1 MTGKE
6 LNNQWSLCLDFI
18 RDNVS
23 ESVFDAWFSV
33 IKPVSLDNG
42 ELTIQVPSPFVYEY
56 LEQNCL
62 SVIKSALTKVFGR
75 GTQLVYSILTDKE
88 NNITQDVTSTNTLSN
103 IKETASASNKAPK
116 TADAPLVQDLNPQLD
131 PRNTFESF
139 IEGDSNKLPRTVGLN
154 IAQHPG
160 KSMFNPF
167 FVFGPFFGFLILSS
181 SSASSIEYC
190 FS

>member
-103 IKETASASNKAPK
+103 IKETASVSNKAPK
-116 TADAPLVQDLNPQLD
+116 TADAPWY
-131 PRNTFESF
+131 
-139 IEGDSNKLPRTVGLN
+139 RT
-154 IAQHPG
+154 
-160 KSMFNPF
+160 STRS
-167 FVFGPFFGFLILSS
+167 LIPTTVLRTLWRVPATSWHAPPVRPLHSTLQAAPSTRSS
-181 SSASSIEYC
+181 SMEHRAWVRPTWPMPSV
-190 FS
+190 